1 MNNTQPVRGEA
12 EEGLTR
18 SAPACHKAAMSSENP
33 THPYTLEVTPSPK
46 GDGSLGWAIRK
57 SGTLLERSDRL
68 FRSEQDALKNG
79 WEAVERLMNGEAQP
93 SPPRGRR

>member
-1 MNNTQPVRGEA
+1 MNTA
-12 EEGLTR
+12 
-18 SAPACHKAAMSSENP
+18 NP
-33 THPYTLEVTPSPK
+33 THPYTLEITPSPK

-57 SGTLLERSDRL
+57 NGTLLERSDRV

-79 WEAVERLMNGEAQP
+79 REAVERLLKGETQP

>member
-1 MNNTQPVRGEA
+1 M

-18 SAPACHKAAMSSENP
+18 SAPACHKLPMSSENP
-33 THPYTLEVTPSPK
+33 THPYSLEVTPSPK
-46 GDGSLGWAIRK
+46 GDGSFGWAIRMNGK
-57 SGTLLERSDRL
+57 MLERSDRL

-79 WEAVERLMNGEAQP
+79 REAVERLLEGEAQR

>member
-1 MNNTQPVRGEA
+1 
-12 EEGLTR
+12 
-18 SAPACHKAAMSSENP
+18 MSSDNP

-46 GDGSLGWAIRK
+46 GDGSSGWAFRMN
-57 SGTLLERSDRL
+57 GTMLERSDRL

-79 WEAVERLMNGEAQP
+79 REAVERLLKGEAQP